1 MALEIRGATTVTR
14 ADAMHEA
21 DRALNNSRLA
31 DELAAL
37 RRRSWELAAMR
48 GAPAAEV
55 ELSRAGTFLAE
66 RERDFWAAQ
75 CLAFSALVSSQQ
87 PS

>member
-1 MALEIRGATTVTR
+1 MDRRGRQLNRT
-14 ADAMHEA
+14 DAMHEA
-21 DRALNNSRLA
+21 DRARKNAELA
-31 DELAAL
+31 DELARL

-55 ELSRAGTFLAE
+55 ELSYGGMLLAE
-66 RERDFWAAQ
+66 REGRFWAAQ
-75 CLAFSALVSSQQ
+75 ALEFAALASAKQ